1 VTNLSV
7 HAYDLTQ
14 IIFFINHKHNTLYL
28 MDDLTILNDQ
38 LKRMRGMNKFYHSQF
53 LNDVR
58 YFFLLT
64 SIFLVILQYNI
75 KISYLL
81 PLVSLFGSVMLAF
94 HAYYLIFSR
103 HYSEFLEKKINKM
116 LNKELIITH
125 KLENSYFFPIN
136 DRKIVVAK
144 LGKDFSWFS
153 FVTLFIT
160 FYGIL
165 VYSYGMYLVYNE
177 LQNSYYVFIV
187 AVFTFFTLSIGY
199 WWFVKNVGEKR
210 LRENYE

>member
-1 VTNLSV
+1 
-7 HAYDLTQ
+7 
-14 IIFFINHKHNTLYL
+14 
-28 MDDLTILNDQ
+28 MDELTILNDQ
-38 LKRMRGMNKFYHSQF
+38 LKRMRGMNKFYHLQF

-58 YFFLLT
+58 FFFLLT
-64 SIFLVILQYNI
+64 SIFLIIVQYNI
-75 KISYLL
+75 NISYLI

-103 HYSEFLEKKINKM
+103 HYSEYLEIKINAILK
-116 LNKELIITH
+116 KDLIITH

-144 LGKDFSWFS
+144 LGIGFSWFS

-165 VYSYGMYLVYNE
+165 VYSYGMFLVYNE
-177 LQNSYYVFIV
+177 LLNSLYVFTV
-187 AVFTFFTLSIGY
+187 AGITFATLCIGY
-199 WWFVKNVGEKR
+199 WWFVMNIGEKR
-210 LRENYE
+210 LREIYGE